1 MFDFALSSL
10 IRPMEENGSKGVVKC
25 YMDVA
30 IFQEHGCYDIAMC
43 LRGEQSEYLA
53 AKTTWF
59 KGTLNSREIEV

>member
-25 YMDVA
+25 DMDVA

-43 LRGEQSEYLA
+43 LRGEQSEHLT
-53 AKTTWF
+53 AKTT
-59 KGTLNSREIEV
+59 